1 MGHWNALRVIGAKT
15 PHIPNRDVDLSVLAR
30 VVIPTGFCDPWYLL
44 PGYAKGGKN
53 EEGGVG
59 GDRQ

>member
-30 VVIPTGFCDPWYLL
+30 VAIPTRFCDPSFV
-44 PGYAKGGKN
+44 KGGKN
-53 EEGGVG
+53 KEGGVG